1 MYLASVQK
9 EIRMWV
15 SFQKLVIPQ
24 SWNRIFLVFASHF
37 PASPQ
42 LGGIM
47 NEAAP
52 VKAGHAMM
60 ENRSNSSWQGGGED
74 QKRIWQIWNPTDFVF
89 DSRDCKIRW
98 IEGHDQRIAGMA
110 ELGGGMNGN
119 RAISRVPL
127 NSKLR
132 LHNLQYVQNVHLIQ
146 VLPHPTEIHWCSHK
160 EFRALRQLWRGGVEN
175 VTKAPSWRHKQN
187 VSKDATVEHSQIEIP
202 EEEITKG
209 TERALKCCLVP
220 EMLNYLPLICKIW
233 SVWSVSGWNPLPGM
247 YASPLGSKQP
257 LIAVNVN
264 LGLKRLKR
272 KCTRQVPHTYILYI
286 QTRLRD
292 IEVPLL

>member
-119 RAISRVPL
+119 RAISQVPL

-132 LHNLQYVQNVHLIQ
+132 LHCTICNMYRVRVQLIR
-146 VLPHPTEIHWCSHK
+146 VLPHPTEIHWGPACSQNRK
-160 EFRALRQLWRGGVEN
+160 RTTRGFIFCTVRQLWRSGVEN
-175 VTKAPSWRHKQN
+175 VTKSPSWQFSIN
-187 VSKDATVEHSQIEIP
+187 SSLSAISKMSPRMQLLNIP
-202 EEEITKG
+202 K
-209 TERALKCCLVP
+209 LKFLR
-220 EMLNYLPLICKIW
+220 
-233 SVWSVSGWNPLPGM
+233 
-247 YASPLGSKQP
+247 
-257 LIAVNVN
+257 
-264 LGLKRLKR
+264 KR
-272 KCTRQVPHTYILYI
+272 
-286 QTRLRD
+286 
-292 IEVPLL
+292 